1 MIAVMQ
7 PDTSSDVSFSP
18 AEASLSSAEVC
29 IAYWQQAVLEHSQQQ
44 RLLAV
49 TAQGLKSYA
58 DLAHDVASISHLVRG
73 MSATDIVLWSDSS
86 YAFLVGF
93 MAALLNAKTLILPPN
108 NLQKTLDVLVDDG
121 AVILDVAGALTQYD
135 MVVAPIAFDQLNWLA
150 IAAQPSIIF
159 FSSGSTAAP
168 KRIARSLLQLL
179 FEIDVLQQVFQLP
192 AHALMIATVSHQHIY
207 GLLFKLLWP
216 VQQGAA
222 FYDVQLAYPE
232 HVLHQ
237 AQQWSGQHQPWL
249 ISSPAF
255 LKRWQAGIS
264 ARPLHAVVSSGG
276 VLPSGARALF
286 DVPLTEV
293 LGSTETGGMAYRSHI
308 QPEWQPFPDVKIRL
322 DDDALLVQSRHAF
335 SPDWIATGDSA
346 QLTAQGFELGS
357 RLDRMVKLE
366 EKRLSLD
373 AIEAT
378 LCQQGIIVE
387 AHVLLIET
395 TGGRQQLGCMCVL
408 TKNLQQQLQKN
419 GKKAI
424 VKQIKQQLTGQLE
437 SIAMPRQWRFVRQL
451 PTNSQAKLNKQDI
464 RALFMSQQLP
474 LAKVIT
480 QQEQQHI
487 HLELEFFPEQLYF
500 QGHFPEFPVYPGVA
514 QIALVDTFAQQYCG
528 VSGCCS
534 SMEQIKFMR
543 LIRPYDVLQLVL
555 ERNDNKVIF
564 RLYGDLGNVA
574 SGRLIYDAANQ
585 QASHTDAC
593 AS

>member
-1 MIAVMQ
+1 MP
-7 PDTSSDVSFSP
+7 PDISSSSSFSP
-18 AEASLSSAEVC
+18 AQASLSSAEAC
-29 IAYWQQAVLEHSQQQ
+29 IAYWQQQLLQHVQQQ
-44 RLLAV
+44 RMLAV
-49 TAQGLKSYA
+49 TAQGVKTYA
-58 DLAHDVASISHLVRG
+58 DLVRDVAYLSRELKGQFSSHI
-73 MSATDIVLWSDSS
+73 ALWSSDS
-86 YAFLVGF
+86 YPFLAGF
-93 MAALLNAKTLILPPN
+93 LAALMAGKTVVLPPN
-108 NLQKTLDVLVDDG
+108 NIQKTLDTLTADG
-121 AVILDVAGALTQYD
+121 VFILDLTYPFTQSSLD
-135 MVVAPIAFDQLNWLA
+135 VSPVVFDQLNWQD
-150 IAAQPSIIF
+150 IALQPSIIF

-179 FEIDVLQQVFQLP
+179 FELESLQQVFQLP
-192 AHALMIATVSHQHIY
+192 ANAMMIATVSQQHIY

-216 VQQGAA
+216 LQQGAA
-222 FYDVQLAYPE
+222 FYDPQLAYPE

-237 AQQWSGQHQPWL
+237 AQQWSAQYQPWL
-249 ISSPAF
+249 VSSPAF
-255 LKRWQAGIS
+255 LKRWQAGVS
-264 ARPLHAVVSSGG
+264 AQPLHAVVSSGG
-276 VLPSGARALF
+276 VLPAEARALF
-286 DVPLTEV
+286 DVALTEV
-293 LGSTETGGMAYRSHI
+293 LGSTETGGMAYRSSA
-308 QPEWQPFPDVKIRL
+308 QPDWQPLPDVEIRIE
-322 DDDALLVQSRHAF
+322 DDALNIRSRHAF
-335 SPDWIATGDSA
+335 SPDWIASGDSA
-346 QLTAQGFELGS
+346 QPTAQGFELGS
-357 RLDRMVKLE
+357 RLDRIVKLE

-378 LCQQGIIVE
+378 LCEQDTIVE
-387 AHVLLIET
+387 AHVLLVEAA
-395 TGGRQQLGCMCVL
+395 GGRQQLGCVCVL

-424 VKQIKQQLTGQLE
+424 VRKIKQQLSGQLE

-451 PTNSQAKLNKQDI
+451 PSNSQAKLNKQDI

-474 LAKVIT
+474 LVKLVS

-514 QIALVDTFAQQYCG
+514 QIALVDTFAQQYCA
-528 VSGCCS
+528 VSGCCT

-574 SGRLIYDAANQ
+574 TGRLIYDAASQ
-585 QASHTDAC
+585 HTGNADAC